1 MARSR
6 TRAVREKKDWVYN
19 RSAYAV
25 DPLFLQSGSVNA
37 LALPLTIS
45 QNARREIVFGSPGI
59 EPTWADIFQVQSGAA
74 MPTESKQRIYAM
86 EATLMV
92 VPNDL
97 AASTF
102 FRMGTRLLHGVMDNQ
117 SGELSAEGGYSMW
130 EDTAAT
136 GTIAEWANAGFLRE
150 WYEQEVFS
158 TAFAGLIARAGFR
171 YRYRWQSRRGITLGN
186 DRALYLYMETDINSR
201 ALSVFSRVR
210 TLMGVNT

>member
-45 QNARREIVFGSPGI
+45 QNARREIVFGAPGV
-59 EPTWADIFQVQSGAA
+59 EPNWGDIFQVQSGAA
-74 MPTESKQRIYAM
+74 MPTESKQRVYTV
-86 EATLMV
+86 EATVMV
-92 VPNDL
+92 VPQDL
-97 AASTF
+97 ATSTF
-102 FRMGTRLLHGVMDNQ
+102 FRLGVRLLHGVQDNL
-117 SGELSAEGGYSMW
+117 SGELSAEAGYSMW
-130 EDTAAT
+130 EDTTAT

-158 TAFAGLIARAGFR
+158 TAIAGLVARAGFR

-186 DRALYLYMETDINSR
+186 DRALYLYLETDINSR
-201 ALSVFSRVR
+201 DLSIFPRVR
-210 TLMGVNT
+210 TLCGVNT